1 MKKFKKKFLKT
12 FSVFLVVICLVFS
25 SCFSSSALTTVNF
38 VSNRPTVT
46 ENSCYF
52 EIVTDTGACYIFY
65 VLLQAD
71 YLETYFDTTSRFDS
85 MDVFSFLFNSSFS
98 DGNLWVSV
106 TPSTSEFVN
115 NNFWTYLDS
124 SLYGFLISQ
133 DGSSS
138 FVSSSNGSLGVYIGS
153 NYRCV
158 RGYNV
163 HLTTSFSGSDY
174 IFTYSNEINI
184 NNKLDSI
191 IDILQNGGFTQI
203 GALIGK
209 ATQDTDKLLE
219 NQEQYQDEILNGWQP
234 DEDIDF
240 DSSVND
246 DYSDLDKE
254 LIDSTADGRAEADE
268 VFDNFDSLLETE
280 DDNPE
285 TPASHNHLTN
295 GLLCV
300 TAIFNEFTKIDWLHN
315 ILTFSLA
322 LGVFAFVI
330 GTASA
335 VFKSAHEKHEYNKA
349 SKKSS
354 SDDS

>member
-25 SCFSSSALTTVNF
+25 SCLSSSALTTVNF

-65 VLLQAD
+65 VSAGFYTLDNYDTVDFERLSFTFISRLENGSLWINPYD
-71 YLETYFDTTSRFDS
+71 LYL
-85 MDVFSFLFNSSFS
+85 SSG
-98 DGNLWVSV
+98 DGVSI
-106 TPSTSEFVN
+106 SEDF
-115 NNFWTYLDS
+115 YC
-124 SLYGFLISQ
+124 YGSIISQ
-133 DGSSS
+133 DGSISS
-138 FVSSSNGSLGVYIGS
+138 ATTDSSGRVGIYIGE
-153 NYRCV
+153 NYRCL

-163 HLTTSFSGSDY
+163 DCSTRGSDY
-174 IFTYSNEINI
+174 VFTYSNEINI

-234 DEDIDF
+234 DDDVDF
-240 DSSVND
+240 DSSLND

-335 VFKSAHEKHEYNKA
+335 VFKSAHEKHEYKKA

-354 SDDS
+354 FDDS